1 MHRVAHLRA
10 NGVPVIAMVGDF
22 SPLEA
27 IRDEIRQRDY
37 DEIMISTLPSPI
49 SRWLRS
55 DLLTR
60 VAGEF
65 SGRVIPC
72 GPKPSAVDGRD
83 WSFTG
88 RVTRIDLSGWLKARY
103 SDPLLSSTFPMLART
118 PTSPRLRRSRRRPSR
133 VRVGA

>member
-1 MHRVAHLRA
+1 MTLLVPAIPRVAGGPGTRGRPATRRAAGCTEAVAHLRA

-65 SGRVIPC
+65 SGRVTHVRPEAE
-72 GPKPSAVDGRD
+72 PLQLTAE
-83 WSFTG
+83 TG
-88 RVTRIDLSGWLKARY
+88 RLPA
-103 SDPLLSSTFPMLART
+103 A
-118 PTSPRLRRSRRRPSR
+118 
-133 VRVGA
+133 

>member
-1 MHRVAHLRA
+1 
-10 NGVPVIAMVGDF
+10 MVGDF

-65 SGRVIPC
+65 SGRVTHVRPEAE
-72 GPKPSAVDGRD
+72 PQLTAE
-83 WSFTG
+83 TG
-88 RVTRIDLSGWLKARY
+88 RLPA
-103 SDPLLSSTFPMLART
+103 A
-118 PTSPRLRRSRRRPSR
+118 
-133 VRVGA
+133 